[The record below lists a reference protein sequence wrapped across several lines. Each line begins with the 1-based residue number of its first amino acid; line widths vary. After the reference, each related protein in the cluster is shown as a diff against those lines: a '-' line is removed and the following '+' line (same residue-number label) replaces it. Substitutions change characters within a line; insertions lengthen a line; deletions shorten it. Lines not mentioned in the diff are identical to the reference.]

1 MMGIRAT
8 RSRGLVAAV
17 SLTALVLLGVA
28 CGGEEDSKVSA
39 SSTTATRQTDAS
51 AEALSGTVTVMA
63 PGPLKGLLEAA
74 TTEFESD
81 HPGVSVELNL
91 GHVPS
96 LLAQL
101 EGGVAADVLVTPDA
115 RTMGQA
121 SSKGMVDGE
130 PDVIARNP
138 MALVVPAGNPGGVQ
152 GIDALGDG
160 SLRVGL
166 CAMELPCGKL
176 AEELAAASSI
186 KLSADTLEP
195 GGSPGVV
202 TKAATGEID
211 VGLVFATDI
220 KAGGAKVDKIVIP
233 DSSNVSSEIS
243 AAALTASENDA
254 AARAFVE
261 LLASPKGRELAAS
274 AGFLVA

>member
-1 MMGIRAT
+1 MGIRAT

-39 SSTTATRQTDAS
+39 SSTPATGQTDAS

-74 TTEFESD
+74 KTEFESD

-121 SSKGMVDGE
+121 SSKGMVDGNPE
-130 PDVIARNP
+130 VIARNP
-138 MALVVPAGNPGGVQ
+138 MALVVPAGNPGGVR
-152 GIDALGDG
+152 GIDALRNA

-186 KLSADTLEP
+186 TLSADTLEP
-195 GGSPGVV
+195 GGSPGGV

-220 KAGGAKVDKIVIP
+220 KAGGGKVDKIVIP

-254 AARAFVE
+254 AARAFVDF
-261 LLASPKGRELAAS
+261 LVSTKGKELADA

>member
-1 MMGIRAT
+1 MGIRAT
-8 RSRGLVAAV
+8 QSRGLVAAV
-17 SLTALVLLGVA
+17 GLTALVLLGVG
-28 CGGEEDSKVSA
+28 CGGEEDVQAGA
-39 SSTTATRQTDAS
+39 SSTTATGQSDAT
-51 AEALSGTVTVMA
+51 AEALSGTVTVMS

-74 TTEFESD
+74 KAEFESD
-81 HPGVSVELNL
+81 HPDVNVELNL

-96 LLAQL
+96 LLAQI

-121 SSKGMVDGE
+121 SSKGMVDGNPE
-130 PDVIARNP
+130 VIARNP
-138 MALVVPAGNPGGVQ
+138 MALVVPAGNPGGVR
-152 GIDALGDG
+152 GIDALGNA

-186 KLSADTLEP
+186 TLSADTLEP

-220 KAGGAKVDKIVIP
+220 KAGGGKVDKIVIP

-254 AARAFVE
+254 AARAFVDF
-261 LLASPKGRELAAS
+261 LVSTKGKELADA